1 MKNMTIENITKACN
15 GKFYGDKSLL
25 GKEITG
31 VEKDSRLIE
40 KGYLYIPFVGNVVDG
55 HSTYFSRLYRNF
67 FNYC

>member
-25 GKEITG
+25 DKEITG

-40 KGYLYIPFVGNVVDG
+40 EGYSIYTFCWVMLWMDINLF
-55 HSTYFSRLYRNF
+55 HQCF
-67 FNYC
+67 

>member
-25 GKEITG
+25 DKEITG

-40 KGYLYIPFVGNVVDG
+40 EG
-55 HSTYFSRLYRNF
+55 
-67 FNYC
+67 